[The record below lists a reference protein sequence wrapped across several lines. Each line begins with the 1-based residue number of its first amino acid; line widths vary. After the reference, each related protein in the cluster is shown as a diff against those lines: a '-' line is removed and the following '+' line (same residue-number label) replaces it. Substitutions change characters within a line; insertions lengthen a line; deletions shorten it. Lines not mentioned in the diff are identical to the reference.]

1 MKKELWTGLFLLLIV
16 MMMSIAVRSGNV
28 TSSGVMS
35 MAKNRLTDPQFIM
48 KQEIPI
54 LSMSDKSKNV
64 FSQIYED
71 EDTDS
76 QVKLEIDNSYIS
88 PAVPKGKARVLIYHT
103 HITEAYAQKDG
114 YTYEESGSYRTREQ
128 DKSVA
133 RIGQELT
140 NLLKN
145 NYGIDAVHDTTDFEP
160 PKLGTAYSRSL
171 TMLENRIK
179 SDGEYDIYIDIHR
192 DAYDYTEE
200 DTLTINGQQVAK
212 IMLVVGTGE
221 GNNGTP
227 ILPRPDYK
235 ANYAYAKQIT
245 DNINSKVQ
253 GLAKTVRVNKS
264 RYNQHISK
272 RAILVE
278 MGYTGNNMDEVLRS
292 VPYLAES
299 IASTIQN

>member
-1 MKKELWTGLFLLLIV
+1 MKKEVWIGLLLFLTVI
-16 MMMSIAVRSGNV
+16 MMSIAVRNGKI
-28 TSSGVMS
+28 GAAKVM
-35 MAKNRLTDPQFIM
+35 AQVEETFTDPNTIM
-48 KQEIPI
+48 KQGIPL
-54 LSMSDKSKNV
+54 LSMADSSENV

-76 QVKLEIDNSYIS
+76 QIKLEIDNSYIS
-88 PAVPKGKARVLIYHT
+88 PAVPKGKAKILIYHT
-103 HITEAYAQKDG
+103 HITEAYSQSDG
-114 YTYEESGSYRTREQ
+114 YSYKESGSYRTNEQ

-133 RIGQELT
+133 RIGMELS
-140 NLLKN
+140 NLLKS
-145 NYGIDAVHDTTDFEP
+145 NYNLEAVHDTTNFEP

-171 TMLENRIK
+171 SMLENRIK
-179 SDGEYDIYIDIHR
+179 KDGQYDIYIDIHR

-200 DTLTINGQQVAK
+200 DTLTINGQKVAK

-245 DNINSKVQ
+245 DNINAQVK
-253 GLAKTVRVNKS
+253 GLAKDVRVNKS

-292 VPYLAES
+292 VPYLAEA
-299 IASTIQN
+299 IAKTIQN